1 MLRSLPFAFA
11 VGIFILQ
18 AHAQENAKLMIATL
32 PEEFTSESSKVND
45 TTLHYVGGGKG
56 PPVILIHGFPED
68 WYEWHAIMP
77 RLARKFTVIAV
88 DLRGVG
94 GSAAT
99 ASGYD
104 AGNLAEDIHQLVSAL
119 KLQHV
124 YIVGHDIGGM
134 VTYAFV
140 RRFPAETR
148 GAMILDV
155 PIPGI
160 AGWSE
165 AMASP
170 AVWHVGFMQVPG
182 LAEKLVAGRTAD
194 YLSYFFH
201 FGKFTPSEIDHYV
214 KEAYG
219 TASQLHAMFE
229 IYRAFP
235 ANEKF
240 NAAQRERN
248 DVPLFVGAGDGSP
261 FMKLVPKFA
270 EGLRANGCTQ
280 VKTGSIRDSMHYVVA
295 DQADAV
301 ADLIDQHASALAK

>member
-1 MLRSLPFAFA
+1 
-11 VGIFILQ
+11 
-18 AHAQENAKLMIATL
+18 
-32 PEEFTSESSKVND
+32 
-45 TTLHYVGGGKG
+45 
-56 PPVILIHGFPED
+56 
-68 WYEWHAIMP
+68 
-77 RLARKFTVIAV
+77 VIAV

-104 AGNLAEDIHQLVSAL
+104 AANLAEDIHQLVSAL

-170 AVWHVGFMQVPG
+170 AAWHVGFMQVPG

-194 YLSYFFH
+194 YLSYFFSFRQVH
-201 FGKFTPSEIDHYV
+201 SERDRSLRQGSLRHCF
-214 KEAYG
+214 
-219 TASQLHAMFE
+219 S
-229 IYRAFP
+229 
-235 ANEKF
+235 
-240 NAAQRERN
+240 AARH
-248 DVPLFVGAGDGSP
+248 V
-261 FMKLVPKFA
+261 
-270 EGLRANGCTQ
+270 
-280 VKTGSIRDSMHYVVA
+280 
-295 DQADAV
+295 
-301 ADLIDQHASALAK
+301 